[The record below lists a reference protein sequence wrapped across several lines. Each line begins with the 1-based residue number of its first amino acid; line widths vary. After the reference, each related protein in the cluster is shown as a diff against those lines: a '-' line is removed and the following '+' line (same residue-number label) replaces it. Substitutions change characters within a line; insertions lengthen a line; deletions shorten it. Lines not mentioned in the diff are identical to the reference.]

1 MNKQLYKDALGW
13 GLALW
18 LIGYVLGFVFF
29 AFVPASLIGWVITPI
44 GVLITLWVLFKKIHG
59 GSLRYYL
66 SVGIVWSIVA
76 IICDYLFLVL
86 VLKPADG
93 YYKFD
98 VYLYYVLALILP
110 VIPGKNSTL
119 PKGGAPIVGIN
130 SVASNRLPACSNATV
145 WDISVTI
152 KV

>member
-110 VIPGKNSTL
+110 VIVGWWRLRKQTL
-119 PKGGAPIVGIN
+119 PPQV
-130 SVASNRLPACSNATV
+130 L
-145 WDISVTI
+145 
-152 KV
+152 